1 MPKSSEG
8 SSGRGQPGPPVDSMP
23 AAAVPEGPAP
33 SSPPRSERP
42 APPER
47 ETTTWLLQAD
57 AAAAAGCSVSA
68 IRKWR
73 RAGVVAHRTR
83 VTQGGLRRV
92 EVALEAVIH
101 RMAESMPTARAQP
114 PPAYSHGVG
123 SGIPSIP
130 AAEIELFLQHI
141 SEAEKRAAHAEAR
154 VQASEAMLQF
164 LRDRVADLQRQ
175 LDLEQR
181 AEGAGGGASRLDLQR
196 LATEVRALRQRLRAH
211 RQGTVK
217 ESSEHR
223 LAIRS
228 AHDAALICLCIALGI
243 PTTAK
248 LGDPLTSAER
258 ARLSQVLAD
267 AGYDVGR

>member
-1 MPKSSEG
+1 MRKSSEG
-8 SSGRGQPGPPVDSMP
+8 SSGGGLPGQRPEP
-23 AAAVPEGPAP
+23 AEAAVPDGFAP
-33 SSPPRSERP
+33 GSPPRPEGR
-42 APPER
+42 APQER

-57 AAAAAGCSVSA
+57 AAATAGCSVSA

-73 RAGVVAHRTR
+73 RAGVVAYRTR

-92 EVALEAVIH
+92 EVSLEDVIQ
-101 RMAESMPTARAQP
+101 RMAESMPTARVQP
-114 PPAYSHGVG
+114 PPTHSPAVG
-123 SGIPSIP
+123 PGIPSIP

-141 SEAEKRAAHAEAR
+141 SDAEKRAAQAEAR

-181 AEGAGGGASRLDLQR
+181 AEGGGGASRLDLQR
-196 LATEVRALRQRLRAH
+196 VASEVRALRQRLRAH

-228 AHDAALICLCIALGI
+228 AHDAALICLCTALGI

-248 LGDPLTSAER
+248 LGDPLTAAER